1 MFVCIV
7 KARNIKGRS
16 LLYGS
21 GLVIFTKGKVK
32 MRNMFKVAIA
42 ILIVAA
48 FTNSQAA
55 EYPERP
61 ITLMTMVQ
69 PGAQI
74 DRLARDLGQR
84 MSNIL
89 GQPINVKNV
98 KGGHGTVM
106 ATELSRSKPDGYTIG
121 LTSLTAYTYAPH
133 HDKLQYNPDDFDFLS
148 LVALNSSG
156 FISRPDKPWNTLKEA
171 FAWHK
176 KNDKAMI
183 AMFHGADDR
192 DALKRMAS
200 KEGVK
205 LSLTP
210 SKGGPSVIRAVT
222 GGHASIGYVGAILYK
237 NVEAGKIKLIASAL
251 GDRLPPI
258 PEVPTLREQG
268 YDEQIEMICA
278 LVVPKGLDESV
289 KAKILAAADKLAN
302 DQETQNYITDN
313 LLMRPVKWGETVA
326 DNTAKKLY
334 ADFSM
339 HASN

>member
-1 MFVCIV
+1 M
-7 KARNIKGRS
+7 RNILTVTLS
-16 LLYGS
+16 IL
-21 GLVIFTKGKVK
+21 
-32 MRNMFKVAIA
+32 MVAT
-42 ILIVAA
+42 
-48 FTNSQAA
+48 FTNINAA
-55 EYPERP
+55 EYPNRP
-61 ITLMTMVQ
+61 ITFMTMVQ

-74 DRLARDLGQR
+74 DRLARGLGQR
-84 MSNIL
+84 MSKIL

-106 ATELSRSKPDGYTIG
+106 ATELAKSKPDGYTVGI
-121 LTSLTAYTYAPH
+121 TSLTAYTYAPH
-133 HDKLQYNPDDFDFLS
+133 HDRLQYKHDDFDFLS

-156 FISRPDKPWNTLKEA
+156 FISTPDKPWNTLKEA
-171 FAWHK
+171 FEWHK

-192 DALKRMAS
+192 DALKRMAK

-222 GGHASIGYVGAILYK
+222 GGHASVGYVGAILYK

-251 GDRLPPI
+251 GERLPPI

-268 YDEQIEMICA
+268 FDEQIEMICA
-278 LVVPKGLDESV
+278 LVVPKGLDKSV
-289 KAKILAAADKLAN
+289 KAKLLAAANQLAS
-302 DQETQNYITDN
+302 DQETQTFITDN
-313 LLMRPVKWGETVA
+313 LLMRPVKWGEEVA
-326 DNTAKKLY
+326 DSTARKLY